1 MARTGGAN
9 WKDPDA
15 AMLDRMKA
23 AEKRGLDKV
32 KAKK

>member
-1 MARTGGAN
+1 MARAGGAN
-9 WKDPDA
+9 WKDPDE

-23 AEKRGLDKV
+23 AEKRKLDKA